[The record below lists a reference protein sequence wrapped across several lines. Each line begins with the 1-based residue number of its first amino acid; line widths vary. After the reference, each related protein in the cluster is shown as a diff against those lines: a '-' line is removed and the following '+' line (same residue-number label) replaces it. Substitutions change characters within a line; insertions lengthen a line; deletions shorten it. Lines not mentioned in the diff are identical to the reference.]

1 MAKANIADSA
11 PKPDPE
17 NQTAVPAVR
26 DLRCGAC
33 TVTACASAQPRLG

>member
-11 PKPDPE
+11 PKPDPK
-17 NQTAVPAVR
+17 NPTAMPVAR
-26 DLRCGAC
+26 DLRGAAC